1 MTPVVS
7 LADIMALFDQ
17 PHAPGKWFLVAEAE
31 LITSRKTQFAFKDGR
46 RPVVFVKSQGPNSI
60 VYPRSASGKD
70 GHPHAAHTH
79 LDPACT
85 IKKAGTVLLH
95 VPVTVKSSALSSQTF
110 TCFEPQESSLMLPL
124 RAGAR

>member
-31 LITSRKTQFAFKDGR
+31 LITSRKSQFAFKDGR

-70 GHPHAAHTH
+70 GLPHAAHTH
-79 LDPACT
+79 RDPACT
-85 IKKAGTVLLH
+85 IKKAGNVLSH
-95 VPVTVKSSALSSQTF
+95 VPCTVESSTLSMQTF
-110 TCFEPQESSLMLPL
+110 TCFEPQDSPLMLHL
-124 RAGAR
+124 K